1 MSSSVEW
8 AIPPENV
15 KKYENLFENMVHI
28 GDKVSG
34 EVMSKFLRDTKLP
47 VETLR
52 AIWDLSDLD
61 QDGYLDRYEFILTMH
76 LVCVCLE
83 GRPLPVVLPLN
94 LVPPN
99 KRGGVSEPL
108 AIMPPPSIGLSSP
121 NFCSSAGLVAGGFS
135 PTSSI
140 LVASA
145 GPPPPLPEWS
155 IPKAEQ
161 TQYSAV
167 FLKMD
172 QDEDGLITGSD
183 VHDFFLHSNLPQNV
197 LARIWDLVDLQHT
210 GTLNQEQFIVAVHL
224 ANEQVASKCT
234 RELPLS
240 LPAALVPPS
249 LRPVTLEPKDYEES
263 NKLLAEIEKIRKERQ
278 SLECS
283 TASSLGIDGHGE
295 EIARM
300 SAALETLGATAR
312 SLTAQHAAAERYVAD
327 LRNERRAALRN
338 QLSEATDAVRA
349 KKATVDA
356 LRAQLTSQQI
366 SIRSQEEEVI
376 QLRNA
381 ITDRKR
387 EETSLLQQVAERR
400 NRVEAVETENK
411 AISARNESEAKKIS
425 NLETL
430 REKSLLALDEYAKL
444 LAGDTSVVEPDESF
458 IQLLTAAA
466 AAEKEHVASDAL
478 NAGHIS
484 TTAMQPLFA
493 LNTGMDTFANFL
505 PPPITSS
512 SGSGK
517 NGLFENDPFS
527 PVPSTDA
534 FAVSLGSSSIGPS
547 LDPFEADPFAPSTT
561 DPFSPQVNS
570 SDHSKINFDPNKFDA
585 IFGSAPSELTDYPF
599 TTSRG
604 GNNGNSTNEVG
615 SRKIPPPRP
624 ATQPSAVLSKSNK
637 KSPPYHHKSSSG
649 LTLAPKSSSNSN
661 ESPKSRLRG
670 AFGKVGGVGN
680 GSRNSGA
687 FRSVS
692 GNSGTRDNT
701 LIASAAINEA
711 EQLRWATRE
720 SRRAAQAEEKLRAQE
735 EADLE
740 LAIRLS
746 RLEALARGAS

>member
-1 MSSSVEW
+1 MTSSVEW

-15 KKYENLFENMVHI
+15 KKYENLFENMEHI

-61 QDGYLDRYEFILTMH
+61 QDGYLDRFEFILTMH

-83 GRPLPVVLPLN
+83 GRPLPVILPLN

-99 KRGGVSEPL
+99 KRGGISEPL
-108 AIMPPPSIGLSSP
+108 AIMPPPSSIGLSCPSVHSP
-121 NFCSSAGLVAGGFS
+121 SGLVVGGFS

-140 LVASA
+140 LSASA
-145 GPPPPLPEWS
+145 GPPPPMPEWS
-155 IPKAEQ
+155 ITKAEQ

-172 QDEDGLITGSD
+172 KDEDGLITGGD
-183 VHDFFLHSNLPQNV
+183 VHDFFIHSNLPQNI

-224 ANEQVASKCT
+224 VNEQIASRCT
-234 RELPLS
+234 RDLPVS
-240 LPAALVPPS
+240 LPPALVPPS

-263 NKLLAEIEKIRKERQ
+263 NRLLSEIEKIRKERQ
-278 SLECS
+278 TLEGS

-312 SLTAQHAAAERYVAD
+312 NLTAQHAAAERYVAD
-327 LRNERRAALRN
+327 LRNERRAALQN
-338 QLSEATDAVRA
+338 QLSEAADAVKA

-400 NRVEAVETENK
+400 SRVEAVETENK

-425 NLETL
+425 NLETI
-430 REKSLLALDEYAKL
+430 REKLLLALDEYAKL
-444 LAGDTSVVEPDESF
+444 LSGDTSVTEPEEAF
-458 IQLLTAAA
+458 IQQLLCPV
-466 AAEKEHVASDAL
+466 HQASNRL
-478 NAGHIS
+478 TLVCLIYEVQRLSIS
-484 TTAMQPLFA
+484 TA
-493 LNTGMDTFANFL
+493 
-505 PPPITSS
+505 
-512 SGSGK
+512 
-517 NGLFENDPFS
+517 
-527 PVPSTDA
+527 DA
-534 FAVSLGSSSIGPS
+534 FAASFGSSSIGAS
-547 LDPFEADPFAPSTT
+547 LDPFEADPFAPSCA
-561 DPFSPQVNS
+561 DPFSPQFKP
-570 SDHSKINFDPNKFDA
+570 SDHSKSNFDPNKFDA

-599 TTSRG
+599 TASGG
-604 GNNGNSTNEVG
+604 GNNVNPTNGAG
-615 SRKIPPPRP
+615 SKKIPPPRP
-624 ATQPSAVLSKSNK
+624 ATQPSAILSKSNK
-637 KSPPYHHKSSSG
+637 KSPPHHHKSSSG
-649 LTLAPKSSSNSN
+649 LTLAQKSASGSND
-661 ESPKSRLRG
+661 SPKSRLRG
-670 AFGKVGGVGN
+670 AFGKVGGG
-680 GSRNSGA
+680 GSASRNSGA

-692 GNSGTRDNT
+692 GGPGTRDT
-701 LIASAAINEA
+701 ALIPAATMNEA